1 MSFMKRLLAVLLGC
15 ATALTVVGCATPTG
29 PDNPPEEEVNR
40 DKTQLYV
47 FNYGGGFGREWLD
60 AAKQRFEALHADDVY
75 EKGKKGVQIIIDHRK
90 ESLTSEQYKTSTNEV
105 FFTEGVNFYNL
116 YNGDTFL
123 DITDAVTEPLSDI
136 DADDTQSIE
145 DKMYAEQRDF
155 FGVTENGETKYYA
168 VPHYSGFYGI
178 MYDIDLFENNKYY
191 FAKDQSLYEE
201 SGLLEDK
208 FISNMNTTRSAGPD
222 GTEGTYD
229 DGLPATYE
237 EFFELCDYIASTSV
251 MPIRWTGA
259 NYRDY
264 LNQIMFALMADYE
277 GKDNLMVNF
286 TFDGSTVD
294 NLGTLSGTDFV
305 YDAQATDIDESNGY
319 ELYRSDSRYYA
330 LKFLEQLCI
339 DDNDHNKYH
348 TDPVTQLDLA
358 FNSGFSHMDAQE
370 YFLQGGYDQGIGR
383 AAMLIDGNWWQME
396 AANTFESMAD
406 FYGDELSAENRN
418 IGIMPLPKANEQ
430 KVQEGKESGV
440 RQTIVDTQY
449 SVAFIKSTI
458 DEYKID
464 LAKEFLRFVN
474 TQESLVEYTTITNTP
489 KALDYSLSETEMA
502 QLSPYGRSTF
512 TLLADS
518 EIVYPYSKDP
528 LYLNNVSFFRVLNMF
543 NSYVGST
550 HYQWPAE
557 AFRDYGITAEQYFT
571 GMRSYYTEERWNQL
585 T

>member
-1 MSFMKRLLAVLLGC
+1 MSMQKRGAALALGC
-15 ATALTVVGCATPTG
+15 ALALAFVGCATPTG
-29 PDNPPEEEVNR
+29 PNDDHKEEINTEA
-40 DKTQLYV
+40 TQLYV

-60 AAKQRFEALHADDVY
+60 AAKQRFEALHAEDSY
-75 EKGKKGVQIIIDHRK
+75 EEGKKGVQILIDHRK
-90 ESLTSEQYKTSTNEV
+90 ESLTSEQYKTSSNEV
-105 FFTEGVNFYNL
+105 FFTEGVNFYDL
-116 YNGDTFL
+116 YNGGTFL

-145 DKMYAEQRDF
+145 DKMYEEQRDF
-155 FGVTENGETKYYA
+155 YGVTENGETKYYA
-168 VPHYSGFYGI
+168 VPHYFGFYGI
-178 MYDIDLFENNKYY
+178 MYDIDLFEANKYY
-191 FAKDQSLYEE
+191 FAKDRSLYEE

-208 FISNMNTTRSAGPD
+208 FISNMNPTRSAGPD

-264 LNQIMFALMADYE
+264 LTSLMASLMADYE
-277 GKDNLMVNF
+277 GKDNMMINF
-286 TFDGSTVD
+286 TFDGTVD

-305 YDAQATDIDESNGY
+305 YDGQATDIDEGNGY
-319 ELYRSDSRYYA
+319 ELSRTDSRYYV

-396 AANTFESMAD
+396 AANVFENMAD

-418 IGIMPLPKANEQ
+418 IGVMPLPKANEQ
-430 KVQEGKESGV
+430 KVQEKKGSGV
-440 RQTIVDTQY
+440 RQTIVDAQY

-458 DEYKID
+458 DEDKIE
-464 LAKEFLRFVN
+464 LAKEFFRFVN
-474 TQESLVEYTTITNTP
+474 TQESLVEYTTITNTT
-489 KALDYSLSETEMA
+489 KSLNYSLSEEEMA
-502 QLSPYGRSTF
+502 QLSPYGRSTLA
-512 TLLADS
+512 LLADS
-518 EIVYPYSKDP
+518 EIVYPYSKNS
-528 LYLNNVSFFRVLNMF
+528 LYLNNVSSFRVISLF
-543 NSYVGST
+543 NSYVGNS
-550 HYQWPAE
+550 HYQWAAE
-557 AFRDYGITAEQYFT
+557 AFRDYGVTAEQYFN